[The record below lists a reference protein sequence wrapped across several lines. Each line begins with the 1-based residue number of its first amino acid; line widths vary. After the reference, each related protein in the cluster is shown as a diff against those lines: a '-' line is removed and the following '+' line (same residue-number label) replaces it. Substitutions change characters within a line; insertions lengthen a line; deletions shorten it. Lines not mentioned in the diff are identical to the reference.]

1 MVCAGDAVER
11 SCGDGD
17 DLLALEGRGD
27 LPGPADVVVG
37 AVAEA
42 VVVAL
47 GGHSHMTSALSGG
60 EGVARMQTRIL
71 IGCVSETV
79 TNFADVICE
88 LLSLAPREHEAGPR
102 QRHGEL
108 RAALNLDGAC
118 KVQSGRMQTLICP
131 FPH

>member
-11 SCGDGD
+11 SGGDGD
-17 DLLALEGRGD
+17 DLLALERRCD

-88 LLSLAPREHEAGPR
+88 WSLAPREHEAGPR
-102 QRHGEL
+102 QRHREL